1 VIVDSTK
8 AVLLFLGAAVLG
20 VALLD
25 DARYRRM
32 EWTMQ
37 KTIDTRFKEHSTKL
51 GAWVMDRGEVTSRIG
66 MAVEDLPSYKW
77 AEQRIK
83 ALEGK

>member
-1 VIVDSTK
+1 
-8 AVLLFLGAAVLG
+8 
-20 VALLD
+20 
-25 DARYRRM
+25 M

-37 KTIDTRFKEHSTKL
+37 KTIDTRFQEHSTKL

-83 ALEGK
+83 ALEEGK